1 MLLVYLL
8 LLSSS
13 KTLARGQSFCSNAN
27 IMCMPSRT
35 YMSSI
40 ISLADLLISKVR
52 DSNLHSAIGTA
63 GTGPNKVYGGV
74 LCRGDTTPGNDC
86 ASRLSEVLEA
96 AINNSARSSCS
107 SQNNVILFQDGY
119 QAQLIFSDQ
128 DFTSNAPD
136 CIVRANL
143 NPPPVGDANCEQ
155 FDNLVSKMMHK
166 FTDVAAS
173 KTERYVTGQGWLT
186 ETRKTVYGLVQC
198 TEDMSEEHCQDCLN
212 GIITNRTKMVGHGQL
227 GGAILGLRCSLWYQT
242 DVQFFT
248 GEPMLSVNMPTS
260 IVILYIQITILLHP
274 LSGYISPEY
283 AFDGVCSVKSDV
295 FSFGVLVLE
304 IISGKRTAGFYPYD
318 GKLYNLISYVSRSN
332 SQIA

>member
-1 MLLVYLL
+1 MSHIMLLVYLL

-13 KTLARGQSFCSNAN
+13 KMLAQGQSFCSNAN

-35 YMSSI
+35 YMSSMT
-40 ISLADLLISKVR
+40 SLAELLISKVR
-52 DSNLHSAIGTA
+52 DSNLHSAIGTV

-86 ASRLSEVLEA
+86 ASRLSEVLDA

-107 SQNNVILFQDGY
+107 SQNNIILFQDGY

-128 DFTSNAPD
+128 DFTSNTPD

-143 NPPPVGDANCEQ
+143 NPPPVGDANC
-155 FDNLVSKMMHK
+155 
-166 FTDVAAS
+166 
-173 KTERYVTGQGWLT
+173 QGWLT

-248 GEPMLSVNMPTS
+248 GEPMLSVNMPTWPIAWWS
-260 IVILYIQITILLHP
+260 GGSSQKTRNMFCTRDLKASNILLDSDMTP
-274 LSGYISPEY
+274 KISDFGIARIFSSNMTESNTTKIVGTQLGN
-283 AFDGVCSVKSDV
+283 FGKSEIGTSWSVA
-295 FSFGVLVLE
+295 
-304 IISGKRTAGFYPYD
+304 T
-318 GKLYNLISYVSRSN
+318 
-332 SQIA
+332 